1 MQSPRTQKV
10 YRRTI
15 MLDFSSYFLVHR
27 IGYLVI
33 CMVLAL
39 NRDIEPLGL
48 LENFT
53 ISNICSSS
61 FHLLWYF

>member
-1 MQSPRTQKV
+1 
-10 YRRTI
+10 
-15 MLDFSSYFLVHR
+15 MLDFSSHFLVHR
-27 IGYLVI
+27 IGYSVI

-39 NRDIEPLGL
+39 NHDIEPLGL

-53 ISNICSSS
+53 LSNICSSS

>member
-1 MQSPRTQKV
+1 
-10 YRRTI
+10 
-15 MLDFSSYFLVHR
+15 MLDFSSYFLVHQ

-48 LENFT
+48 LGNFT